1 MLYNTPAMLYNCNCL
16 LLTGEQS
23 QQSSLT
29 PSREG
34 GAAIEETV
42 LEMSAGSRE
51 QGSNDSDTMA
61 RWLEVAKA
69 NLASDATSRGE
80 NSSVTEANSTV
91 RPTSVA
97 IMYVIQYNFRY
108 STYTEH
114 SNIHNFY
121 FNKDYP
127 ILYHTNASTSI

>member
-1 MLYNTPAMLYNCNCL
+1 MLYNCNCL

-23 QQSSLT
+23 QQSSLA

-34 GAAIEETV
+34 GAAIEDTV
-42 LEMSAGSRE
+42 LEMTAGSRE

-80 NSSVTEANSTV
+80 NPSVTEENSTV
-91 RPTSVA
+91 RPS
-97 IMYVIQYNFRY
+97 
-108 STYTEH
+108 
-114 SNIHNFY
+114 
-121 FNKDYP
+121 
-127 ILYHTNASTSI
+127 ILLP